1 MSATRNS
8 LGRLVRWR
16 GFGESLAND
25 SLRQC
30 RLEADSAAQCV
41 DLATDAV
48 HALQAQRTELAE
60 RPLLDLAMLQEALR
74 IEDAAWRRLEE
85 REALLRMAR
94 QDESL
99 ARAAHLDARTRT
111 RVATARHDRVVASEC
126 EQAEKAAFDRMADVY
141 QATKRERRR

>member
-1 MSATRNS
+1 MSAIRNS

-16 GFGESLAND
+16 GFGESLASD

-30 RLEADSAAQCV
+30 RLEADSAAQRV

-60 RPLLDLAMLQEALR
+60 RPLLDLSMLQEALR
-74 IEDAAWRRLEE
+74 IEDAAWQRLEE

-111 RVATARHDRVVASEC
+111 RVATARHERMAASER
-126 EQAEKAAFDRMADVY
+126 ERAEKATFDRMADVH
-141 QATKRERRR
+141 QAAKRERR